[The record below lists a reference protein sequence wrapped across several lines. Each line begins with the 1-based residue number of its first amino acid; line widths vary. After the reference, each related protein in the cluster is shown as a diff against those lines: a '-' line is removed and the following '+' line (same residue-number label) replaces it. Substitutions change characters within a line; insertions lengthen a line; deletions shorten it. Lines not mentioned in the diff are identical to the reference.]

1 MKRYLEFINE
11 SPDNIKYYRQDGFPI
26 QLNYKS
32 SDAFAF
38 GYFNNHMIVSPEGWS
53 HPKMLE
59 YIIGDYVSDGVEK
72 YFKYSGR
79 LWLNNKVI
87 SFWNYPE
94 NKSKLFSI
102 LNDIEIKLKKQNNK
116 KINIINDKSWR
127 IEVVK
132 IDDVIKTDLS
142 YDWDFENKY
151 NTELINIHDY
161 KTSLDFSE
169 KEKQMHLLNQKEK
182 QKLKVPYGF
191 GSKHPNIK
199 NQNFLNRMLHN
210 EKNIITFAEFLN
222 DENFKIMNENI
233 KVKQDMHIPKDI
245 LSINKIFKNNGFD
258 LYIVGGSIRDLIIGK
273 TPHDYD
279 LVTNANPNQIE
290 NILKDFKTDL
300 QGKHFGVI
308 RVFTSDFPEGIEIAT
323 FRTDI
328 SFGRDTKG
336 DDKKVNIDNISIE
349 EDSNR
354 RDLTMNA
361 LYYDIENKEIID
373 FHGGIDDIKN
383 NNIKT
388 VGLAEK
394 RFNEDRLRILR
405 TIRFAARSNSKIDK
419 DTSKAILNDNR
430 LRGISSKDD
439 VSQERI
445 VEEFFKMVD
454 YANNAS
460 DVEMIQNYLILL
472 SNFNLFEQMFPGLK
486 VDKLNAF
493 NRKFDTTN
501 KYVILSNLFQNNE
514 LNDIKSHMIKSKFPL
529 DVVNKVCF
537 LIKLKNDISNDNNAF
552 QLLNL
557 KNRYNVDENTI
568 VEFGVTNDIDVNLI
582 KKFIKYSKIGITTDG
597 NELEK
602 EGFFGK
608 ELGIEKEKR
617 EIQIYKNL

>member
-1 MKRYLEFINE
+1 VKRYLEFINE

-222 DENFKIMNENI
+222 DKNFKIMNENI

-279 LVTNANPNQIE
+279 LVTNANPTQIE
-290 NILKDFKTDL
+290 NVLKDFKTDL

-486 VDKLNAF
+486 VNKLNTF

-514 LNDIKSHMIKSKFPL
+514 INDIKSHMIKSKFPL

-557 KNRYNVDENTI
+557 KNRYNVDEDTI
-568 VEFGVTNDIDVNLI
+568 VEFGGTNDIDVNLI
-582 KKFIKYSKIGITTDG
+582 KKFMKYSKIGITTDG

>member
-222 DENFKIMNENI
+222 DKNFKIMNENI

-279 LVTNANPNQIE
+279 LVTNANPTQIE
-290 NILKDFKTDL
+290 NVLKDFKTDL

-486 VDKLNAF
+486 VNKLNTF

-514 LNDIKSHMIKSKFPL
+514 INDIKSHMIKSKFPL

-557 KNRYNVDENTI
+557 KNRYNVDEDTI
-568 VEFGVTNDIDVNLI
+568 VEFGGTNDIDVNLI
-582 KKFIKYSKIGITTDG
+582 KKFMKYSKIGITTDG

>member
-1 MKRYLEFINE
+1 MKRYLEFLRE
-11 SPDNIKYYRQDGFPI
+11 SPDNIKYYREDGFPI
-26 QLNYKS
+26 QLSYKS
-32 SDAFAF
+32 SDAIAF
-38 GYFNNHMIVSPEGWS
+38 GYFNNRMIISLEGWT

-79 LWLNNKVI
+79 IWLNNKVI

-102 LNDIEIKLKKQNNK
+102 LNDIEIKLSKQQNK
-116 KINIINDKSWR
+116 KINIINDKKWR

-132 IDDVIKTDLS
+132 INDIIKTDLS

-151 NTELINIHDY
+151 DTELINIHDY

-169 KEKQMHLLNQKEK
+169 KEKQIHLLNQKEK

-191 GSKHPNIK
+191 GSKHPNTK
-199 NQNFLNRMLHN
+199 NQNILKRMLRN

-222 DENFKIMNENI
+222 NENFKNMNENTKI
-233 KVKQDMHIPKDI
+233 KQDMHIPQDI
-245 LSINKIFKNNGFD
+245 LNINKIFKNNGFD

-279 LVTNANPNQIE
+279 LVSNANPTQIE

-373 FHGGIDDIKN
+373 FHGGINDIKN

-419 DTSKAILNDNR
+419 ETSKAILNDNR
-430 LRGISSKDD
+430 LRGISPKDD

-445 VEEFFKMVD
+445 VEEFFKMID
-454 YANNAS
+454 YANNAA
-460 DVEMIQNYLILL
+460 DVDMVQNYLILL

-486 VDKLNAF
+486 VDKLNSF

-501 KYVILSNLFQNNE
+501 KYVILSNLFQNNDI
-514 LNDIKSHMIKSKFPL
+514 NDIKSYITKSKFPL
-529 DVVNKVCF
+529 DVINKVCF
-537 LIKLKNDISNDNNAF
+537 LIKFKNDISNDNNVF

-568 VEFGVTNDIDVNLI
+568 VEFGGTNGIDVNLI
-582 KKFIKYSKIGITTDG
+582 KKFIRYSEIGITTDG
-597 NELEK
+597 KELEN

-617 EIQIYKNL
+617 EIEIYKNL

>member
-142 YDWDFENKY
+142 YDWDFESKY

-222 DENFKIMNENI
+222 DKNFKIMNENI